1 MSETNDNSG
10 SAREGRESLG
20 SILKSWGEILSEL
33 VDEAEK
39 FTREKPSAGLATAFL
54 AGLVLGSIF
63 RRR

>member
-1 MSETNDNSG
+1 MSETNENSD
-10 SAREGRESLG
+10 SSREGRESFG
-20 SILKSWGEILSEL
+20 SILKSWGQILSGF

-54 AGLVLGSIF
+54 AGLVLGSLF